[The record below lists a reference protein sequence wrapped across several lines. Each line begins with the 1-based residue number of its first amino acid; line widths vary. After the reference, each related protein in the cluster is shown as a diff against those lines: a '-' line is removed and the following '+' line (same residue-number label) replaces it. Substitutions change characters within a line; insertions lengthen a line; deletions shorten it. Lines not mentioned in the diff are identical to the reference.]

1 MKSFHLLRDRYLLR
15 RLPTCFEEETER
27 DTGVEAPGIDH
38 QPDQASEPASAGR
51 PCESIFQ
58 KTSRPQYA
66 PRPKRPDILDPYKD
80 FITVRL
86 KDGVWNAVVLMRELK
101 AARLQ
106 RPDTAIKDYL
116 RPRRQQAHAAAVRRF
131 ETPPGKQAQVD
142 VGPVRRHHL

>member
-1 MKSFHLLRDRYLLR
+1 VRKYL
-15 RLPTCFEEETER
+15 
-27 DTGVEAPGIDH
+27 
-38 QPDQASEPASAGR
+38 SENEP
-51 PCESIFQ
+51 
-58 KTSRPQYA
+58 PQYA

-101 AARLQ
+101 ARGYSGQ
-106 RPDTAIKDYL
+106 YTAIKDYL

-142 VGPVRRHHL
+142 WASSATSPMRMETGSRSTAS